1 MTRST
6 EDIIDSIGRKTLD
19 QKRDNTD
26 TLADFLY
33 TFKKELNITNSK
45 EEASFNNCCLPKTY
59 LYAVK
64 RRSR

>member
-6 EDIIDSIGRKTLD
+6 EDVIDSIWRKILD

-26 TLADFLY
+26 TLADFLCSLR
-33 TFKKELNITNSK
+33 KGLNITNNK
-45 EEASFNNCCLPKTY
+45 EEASFTNCCLPNTY

-64 RRSR
+64 RRGR

>member
-6 EDIIDSIGRKTLD
+6 EDIIDSIGRETLD
-19 QKRDNTD
+19 QKQDNTD
-26 TLADFLY
+26 TLAEFLY

-45 EEASFNNCCLPKTY
+45 EEASFTNRCLPKTY

-64 RRSR
+64 QRGR